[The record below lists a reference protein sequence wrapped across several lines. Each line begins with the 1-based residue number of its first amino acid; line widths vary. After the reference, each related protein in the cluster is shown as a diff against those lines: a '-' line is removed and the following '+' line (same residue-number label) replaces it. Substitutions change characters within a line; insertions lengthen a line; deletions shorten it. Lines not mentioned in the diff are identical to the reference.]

1 MLTTPYPYLQEYFDF
16 LDCNPCAGL
25 YYLCAFETADYTCL
39 IYDTNDKYLMQ
50 AQNNPSVYLYGQTA
64 ERWWQLLSQQ
74 GLLPAVVAPTVTA
87 TSEVTDAT
95 SLNESL
101 EPGGASAATPRSVTL
116 EPEEEK
122 KLFKYLKQQLASGLP
137 TQEQCCQHLSELR
150 QLAEAFTQALNDR
163 IQRGVKE
170 SLAYYESADRTEP
183 GAPLHERCTSRLTDY
198 DFYSKRA
205 TGMFRE
211 YTFVDKVVVP
221 QVQAGHVRPFQLAG
235 VWVDLPQDEKAA
247 MPVQL
252 GFTDN
257 RQQVVAARNG
267 EQSQRLTREWCLEH
281 GYRQLLL
288 DPSLRLVVETYGAVD
303 PERPTWRWLSSLQL
317 TLNLVDCLHWKQF
330 PEDFLTNY
338 SNVDDDAELPF

>member
-16 LDCNPCAGL
+16 LDYNPYAGR

-39 IYDTNDKYLMQ
+39 IYDTNDNHLMQ
-50 AQNNPSVYLYGQTA
+50 AQINPFVYLYGQKA

-74 GLLPAVVAPTVTA
+74 GLLPAVVTPTMTA
-87 TSEVTDAT
+87 TSEVTDDT
-95 SLNESL
+95 SLNELMELGST
-101 EPGGASAATPRSVTL
+101 SAATPRSVTL
-116 EPEEEK
+116 EPEEEN
-122 KLFKYLKQQLASGLP
+122 KLFEYLKQRLASGIP
-137 TQEQCCQHLSELR
+137 AQERCCQHLSELR
-150 QLAEAFTQALNDR
+150 QLAETFTQALNDR

-183 GAPLHERCTSRLTDY
+183 GAPLHERCTSRLTEY
-198 DFYSKRA
+198 DIYSNRA

-221 QVQAGHVRPFQLAG
+221 QVQAVHVRPFQLAG
-235 VWVDLPQDEKAA
+235 VWVDLPQNEKAA

-267 EQSQRLTREWCLEH
+267 EQSQRLTREWCLEQ

-303 PERPTWRWLSSLQL
+303 PERPTRRWLSILQL
-317 TLNLVDCLHWKQF
+317 TLDLVDCLHWKRF
-330 PEDFLTNY
+330 PEELLTNY
-338 SNVDDDAELPF
+338 SNVDDDVELPF